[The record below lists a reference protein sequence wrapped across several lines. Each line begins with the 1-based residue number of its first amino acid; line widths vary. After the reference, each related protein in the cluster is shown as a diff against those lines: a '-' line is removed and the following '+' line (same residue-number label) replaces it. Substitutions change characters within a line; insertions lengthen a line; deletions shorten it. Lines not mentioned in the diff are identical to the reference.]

1 MSWANNYGMTFPV
14 GSDPG
19 WNIYESIWSSN
30 FTPVSMLI
38 APGMLIVSEDF
49 VSDQE
54 IEAVLPQ

>member
-38 APGMLIVSEDF
+38 APGVRSVSEDF
-49 VSDQE
+49 VSDQ
-54 IEAVLPQ
+54 